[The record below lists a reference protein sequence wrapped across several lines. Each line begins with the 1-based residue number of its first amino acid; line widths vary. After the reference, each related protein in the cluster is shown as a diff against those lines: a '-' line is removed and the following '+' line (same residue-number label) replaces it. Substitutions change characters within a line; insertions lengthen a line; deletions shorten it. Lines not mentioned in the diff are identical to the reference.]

1 MNSVHFSHL
10 PKIFMDLALP
20 RRHTWF
26 PDFETNKNPEHISKL
41 MIRRSAM
48 GGRGGGN
55 ASIIG
60 NFLSLGIFHFSTLNI
75 LTVSSFKNLCN

>member
-1 MNSVHFSHL
+1 MTDVRGMNSVHFSHL
-10 PKIFMDLALP
+10 PKIFMDLVLP

-26 PDFETNKNPEHISKL
+26 PDFETNKNTEHISKL

-48 GGRGGGN
+48 GGGGVGN

-60 NFLSLGIFHFSTLNI
+60 NFFFTRNI
-75 LTVSSFKNLCN
+75 PFFYT